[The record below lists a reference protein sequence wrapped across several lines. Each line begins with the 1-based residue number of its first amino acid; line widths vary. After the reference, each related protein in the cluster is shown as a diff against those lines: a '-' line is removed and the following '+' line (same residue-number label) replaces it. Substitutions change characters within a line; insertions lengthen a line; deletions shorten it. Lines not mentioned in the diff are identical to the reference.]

1 MWSCAAVRGLCRGR
15 GQHDRISQSLDPIGT
30 STQLSL
36 DGIELLLDGQQS
48 STDAIDHLC
57 KVAGPYFGRLY
68 SGQRPDD
75 FLAT

>member
-1 MWSCAAVRGLCRGR
+1 
-15 GQHDRISQSLDPIGT
+15 
-30 STQLSL
+30 LSL

-57 KVAGPYFGRLY
+57 KVAGPYFARLY
-68 SGQRPDD
+68 SGQRPND